1 MFQAST
7 RLGLLLMPLEVIVV
21 QNGWKYS
28 PSIDEETLNHCIPVA
43 RIHSHSVYMTV
54 RGFSAVSMVS
64 AYTVPLI
71 VSSLQDA
78 FLFRL
83 TCAFNQACSFQ
94 CKTATIM

>member
-1 MFQAST
+1 MFQAPA
-7 RLGLLLMPLEVIVV
+7 RLLLMPLEVIVV
-21 QNGWKYS
+21 QKGWKYS

-64 AYTVPLI
+64 ASTVPLI
-71 VSSLQDA
+71 VSSLDA
-78 FLFRL
+78 FLFSL

-94 CKTATIM
+94 CKTATII